1 MDLEQARRGSA
12 NVITVFAQGAPVD
25 NLQPDADHDLKKGLP
40 GTNKTL
46 SHARDFD
53 EGAPSGT
60 TASPHSVE
68 ALSAGTGAQE
78 HGNAG
83 FVASLEHAKEKQEE
97 SGSTAI

>member
-60 TASPHSVE
+60 TACALFPYYPATCAFTERLNVATYANPCSPP
-68 ALSAGTGAQE
+68 
-78 HGNAG
+78 
-83 FVASLEHAKEKQEE
+83 
-97 SGSTAI
+97 